1 MTNPTYVCIP
11 GAGGVAWVWH
21 SVAAEL
27 RRRGHEAVTVDL
39 PGDDESAGFGDYADK
54 VVEAIGDRRGV
65 VLVAQSMG
73 GFTAALVAERVP
85 VSALVLVN
93 AMIPRPGETAGE
105 WWDNTG
111 WTPARRANDAR
122 LGRDPDAE
130 FDLAFYFT
138 HDLSAPVI
146 DELNRR
152 NRDEADTAFAQ
163 PYPLKAWPDVPTRVL
178 VGRDD
183 RFFPAA
189 FQRRVAEERL
199 GITPEEVP
207 GGHLAPL
214 SHPIEMAEAL
224 EKSR

>member
-1 MTNPTYVCIP
+1 LSYVFIP

-21 SVAAEL
+21 SVADEL

-39 PGDDESAGFGDYADK
+39 PADDESAGFGEYADK
-54 VVEAIGDRRGV
+54 VVEAIGDRQGV

-73 GFTAALVAERVP
+73 GFTAALVAERLP

-111 WTPARRANDAR
+111 FTAAQRENDAR

-130 FDLAFYFT
+130 FDLAFSFT
-138 HDLSAPVI
+138 HDLPAPVV

-152 NRDEADTAFAQ
+152 NRNETDTAFGQ
-163 PYPLKAWPDVPTRVL
+163 PYPLKAWPAVPTRVL

-214 SHPIEMAEAL
+214 SHPIELAEVL
-224 EKSR
+224 EKRP